1 MSRIF
6 DDAIKN
12 LGTIVDHY
20 GDIMDNIHNTALNLR
35 KEFVNDGT
43 IVTAPVLSEKE
54 AGAVSL
60 CAIDGA
66 SGMEKMQSAD
76 MLVAAA
82 TLHDGIFSKK
92 LYNVENAD
100 DKPHMVYSDI
110 RLHLSKNDQ
119 ILSAMRAYTEIAVLG
134 ESKHDISIIDGSYL
148 GNFLTVIYAL
158 QDSSFTAEPVLEHL
172 RNDANKSFLK
182 GVYRILNVSKRV
194 ESGQD
199 IIALAKSDSSREMVK
214 RFVGDSN
221 QFFSTDKMLAEYLL
235 KPGELL
241 IPSSVKSNQ
250 SKVSILELQ
259 ANGYWDGFRWNPKK
273 ALSKDDFALL
283 EELFEGTSDL
293 VDGDLFSLYTYLF
306 ELNNYHYTYFKPH
319 GFSDGS
325 NPLRIEFT
333 SPSVNSDSINGQDSA
348 LTEKAKYFASHINAD
363 IIPSMKEPY
372 SQYMVDKDIKQPVS
386 AALKTC
392 QSSLVSGLVGRNAH
406 LNGVISSYRT

>member
-1 MSRIF
+1 MSKIF
-6 DDAIKN
+6 DDAINN
-12 LGTIVDHY
+12 LGTVVDRY
-20 GDIMDNIHNTALNLR
+20 GDIAENIADIALNLR
-35 KEFVNDGT
+35 KKFLNDGT

-54 AGAVSL
+54 TGAVSL

-76 MLVAAA
+76 ILVAAA
-82 TLHDGIFSKK
+82 TLHDGLFSKK
-92 LYNVENAD
+92 LYDVDNAD

-119 ILSAMRAYTEIAVLG
+119 ILSAMRAFTEIGVLG
-134 ESKHDISIIDGSYL
+134 ESQHDISIIDGSYL

-158 QDSSFTAEPVLEHL
+158 QDSSFTAEPVIEHL
-172 RNDANKSFLK
+172 RNDTNKSFLK
-182 GVYRILNVSKRV
+182 GVYKILNVSDRAKSSQ
-194 ESGQD
+194 E

-221 QFFSTDKMLAEYLL
+221 EFFTTDKMLAEYLL

-241 IPSSVKSNQ
+241 LPASVKSNQ

-259 ANGYWDGFRWNPKK
+259 SNGYWSGFRWNPKK
-273 ALSKDDFALL
+273 ALSVEDFSLL
-283 EELFEGTSDL
+283 EEVFEGKHKS

-306 ELNNYHYTYFKPH
+306 DLDNYHYTYFKPK
-319 GFSDGS
+319 GFSEES

-333 SPSVNSDSINGQDSA
+333 APSGLGANGKSNS
-348 LTEKAKYFASHINAD
+348 LTEKALFFASHINSD

-372 SQYMVDKDIKQPVS
+372 AQYMVDKDIKQPVS

-392 QSSLVSGLVGRNAH
+392 QASLITGLQGRNMH
-406 LNGVISSYRT
+406 LNGIISGYRT